1 MQTVLVVL
9 LGLMTLVAVSLQRT
23 YSRIPI
29 KELKHRARHQDPLA
43 VAMLRVSGYG
53 HSLRAVLWFLI
64 ALTSAGF
71 FVCVALSTPVWFAL
85 AASSILVWLG
95 FVWLPAA
102 RITSISE
109 RLAAVCAP
117 ILVKVVGLLHPVI
130 DWLTRVMR
138 KYRPV
143 HVHTGLYDRQ
153 DLIDLLKLQLVQPD
167 NRIEQS
173 ELDIALNALTFG
185 DDTVGQH
192 LTPRRVV
199 KAVAANESLGPIV
212 MDELHQSGHS
222 RFPVYADKT
231 DNIVGTLYLRDL
243 VHAKAGGTA
252 QDLMKPGVAYVHE
265 EQSLY
270 DALQAIL
277 RTHRQ
282 LYIVVNSFE
291 EYVGI
296 ITIED
301 VLETI
306 LGKPIVDEFD
316 QYDDLRAV
324 AARSARKEHTQH
336 VKQRSEEKP
345 EKTVVEEEKP
355 ELETEQAVEADD
367 SVATTSK
374 ARHEEG
380 EHIDLSSTH
389 DVPDKPSHDEDE
401 PEHKPKRIV
410 HREEDID
417 ETIEL

>member
-1 MQTVLVVL
+1 
-9 LGLMTLVAVSLQRT
+9 
-23 YSRIPI
+23 
-29 KELKHRARHQDPLA
+29 
-43 VAMLRVSGYG
+43 MLHASGYG

-64 ALTSAGF
+64 AVTSAGF
-71 FVCVALSTPVWFAL
+71 FVCVTLSAPVWFAL
-85 AASSILVWLG
+85 TASVILVWLG

-102 RITSISE
+102 RITAMSE
-109 RLAAVCAP
+109 RLAATCAP
-117 ILVKVVGLLHPVI
+117 VLAKVVGVLHPII
-130 DWLTRVMR
+130 DWFVRMLRR
-138 KYRPV
+138 HRPIQ
-143 HVHTGLYDRQ
+143 VHTGLYDRL
-153 DLIDLLKLQLVQPD
+153 DLIELLERQLVQAD

-173 ELDIALNALTFG
+173 ELDIALHALTFG

-192 LTPRRVV
+192 ITPRRVV
-199 KAVAANESLGPIV
+199 RSVSVDEPLGPIV

-243 VHAKAGGTA
+243 IHAKAGGTVK
-252 QDLMKPGVAYVHE
+252 DLMKPGVAYVHE

-277 RTHRQ
+277 RTHKQ

-301 VLETI
+301 ILETI

-324 AARSARKEHTQH
+324 AARTARKEHSKHMAQKTEAH
-336 VKQRSEEKP
+336 TETETTPEEVA
-345 EKTVVEEEKP
+345 EQAEV
-355 ELETEQAVEADD
+355 LETDLDAQTDAIEPEQDAAQEAE
-367 SVATTSK
+367 
-374 ARHEEG
+374 RHHEEG
-380 EHIDLSSTH
+380 MHIDLG
-389 DVPDKPSHDEDE
+389 KPHASAKHEKHSPSADDQPSER
-401 PEHKPKRIV
+401 KRVV